1 MRHCAQPS
9 VRSVPCVQHLPCQF
23 RRVSK
28 PFLAVQ
34 PRRARTNL
42 AQRHVGVTQASGN
55 THKVEIVLKA
65 EDVGCCSYEQA
76 ARTAQQI
83 KQVMRKDNT
92 QGGLPLKEVWE
103 VEEGTELVSM
113 PLSKPL
119 GAVLAGYT
127 WYQIAVPLLPALC
140 MHVSTQVS

>member
-1 MRHCAQPS
+1 M
-9 VRSVPCVQHLPCQF
+9 PCQF
-23 RRVSK
+23 RRISK

-34 PRRARTNL
+34 PRRARTDL
-42 AQRHVGVTQASGN
+42 AQRYVGVTQASGK

-76 ARTAQQI
+76 ARTAHPVAKQI

-127 WYQIAVPLLPALC
+127 WYQIAALC
-140 MHVSTQVS
+140 CQHFACM